1 MKESG
6 TATSDRQQKNGLHRD
21 YPIHHAADF
30 ISPLIFFSLSLSL
43 QFGCN
48 CIINHI
54 KY

>member
-30 ISPLIFFSLSLSL
+30 ISPLIFFSLSLSSIRL
-43 QFGCN
+43 
-48 CIINHI
+48 
-54 KY
+54 